1 MSEPLESLIAT
12 THAMLTWPENWN
24 TYKALPLDPIAVTK
38 AEAWI
43 TEVYQR
49 DPALTDGVNIVSD
62 AEGGVVFEWFGKVL
76 DKHLTIYITSEDIT
90 YLLDW
95 GVDMSTQMEDDAVK
109 DIEHFA
115 QLKRSL
121 YE

>member
-1 MSEPLESLIAT
+1 MSEPLESIITT
-12 THAMLTWPENWN
+12 THAMLTLLEGWN

-49 DPALTDGVNIVSD
+49 DPVLTDDVNIVSD
-62 AEGGVVFEWFGKVL
+62 AMGGVVFEWFGAVL
-76 DKHLTIYITSEDIT
+76 DKHLTIYITVEDIT

-95 GVDMSTQMEDDAVK
+95 GANMSTQMEDDAVR
-109 DIEHFA
+109 DIDHFV
-115 QLKRSL
+115 QLRGSL